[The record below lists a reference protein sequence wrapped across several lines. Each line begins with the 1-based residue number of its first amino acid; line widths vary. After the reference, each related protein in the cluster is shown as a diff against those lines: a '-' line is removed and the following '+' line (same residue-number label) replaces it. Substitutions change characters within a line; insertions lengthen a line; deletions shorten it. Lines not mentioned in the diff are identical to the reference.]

1 MAQTAPAPA
10 FLNWKGRYAG
20 REDDERTW
28 LAELDGL
35 FKYWSKHTLDPRR
48 YHVSSSPQEDRG
60 GTAGEVGQGEGWEEE
75 GGIELW
81 TRRENDSSHLQT
93 EEEAYAACN
102 RSSSASF

>member
-1 MAQTAPAPA
+1 VGARS
-10 FLNWKGRYAG
+10 KGIATS
-20 REDDERTW
+20 EN
-28 LAELDGL
+28 DGL
-35 FKYWSKHTLDPRR
+35 GSCKAHNVGF
-48 YHVSSSPQEDRG
+48 SPQEDRG
-60 GTAGEVGQGEGWEEE
+60 GAKGKVGEVQGCEEE

>member
-1 MAQTAPAPA
+1 MGEDSKGIAASEGSDGIGSCQTQ
-10 FLNWKGRYAG
+10 
-20 REDDERTW
+20 
-28 LAELDGL
+28 
-35 FKYWSKHTLDPRR
+35 
-48 YHVSSSPQEDRG
+48 HVGISPQKDRG
-60 GTAGEVGQGEGWEEE
+60 CSKGTVGEGEGGEEE